1 MLIKS
6 FILFL
11 IGMSG
16 GVVVAAG
23 VFAFITMIGIFP
35 RFAGRTHT
43 ASHIYLYETMV
54 IWGGIIGNLIFVFDI
69 HLPIKIIGLSLFGF
83 FSGIYVGCLA
93 IALAE
98 VLNVF
103 PIFVKRANITFGL
116 PWIVLFL
123 ALGKS
128 LGSFY
133 QLYMK

>member
-1 MLIKS
+1 MLIRYLL
-6 FILFL
+6 LFL
-11 IGMSG
+11 IGISG
-16 GVVVAAG
+16 GCVVAAG

-43 ASHIYLYETMV
+43 APHIYLYETMV
-54 IWGGIIGNLIFVFDI
+54 IWGGIIGNLIIVFDI
-69 HLPIKIIGLSLFGF
+69 HVPISIVGLALFAF
-83 FSGIYVGCLA
+83 FSGVYVGCLA

-103 PIFVKRANITFGL
+103 PIFVKRANMTCGL

-123 ALGKS
+123 ALGKCF
-128 LGSFY
+128 GSFY